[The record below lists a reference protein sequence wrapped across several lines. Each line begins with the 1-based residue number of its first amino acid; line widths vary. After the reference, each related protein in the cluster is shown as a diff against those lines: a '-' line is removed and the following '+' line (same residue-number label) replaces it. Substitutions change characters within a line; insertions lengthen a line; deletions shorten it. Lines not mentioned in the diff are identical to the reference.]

1 MRQWSIRRLTIP
13 RTQQQRNQIRKTVA
27 GVCDP
32 GLPAAVYENQ
42 YRPVSGLFPFRTT
55 PRRAVAVHSV
65 AMSNVTQRVPETL
78 ADLTALIACEPDF
91 AAVVAQLVAGNSGAI
106 DGAWGSACALVT
118 AALRESCP
126 EHTILIV
133 VPGIRDI
140 DDFHDQVTEFLSQ
153 DGRLLPFPAW
163 ESLPEEHDITDAI
176 FAARLGTVRV
186 LNEGG
191 IGSESPTADP
201 WHFSVDTTQSTP
213 PQQTTNFA
221 EREPAIVVTCL
232 PALLQPV
239 LARSEIENATRRISN
254 GDVLNVSELM
264 DWLMDRG
271 FDRVTA
277 VELPGEF
284 CVHGGILDIFPPT
297 ERDPIRVELF
307 GDEVESIR
315 SFDVESQRR
324 VSDLETVALTAT
336 RPVKPPE
343 SPQPGDS
350 LRPHTAIESATESL
364 LDSLPSKTIVV
375 LHDMGQAVSEGKLY
389 LQRLANPIGMFSVE
403 ATMSRLTDFP
413 SVTVDGLAADSFEKS
428 CHLRLEAAE
437 QFASSGR
444 DALVELMES
453 LGPEDRALLS
463 CHNDGEKQRLSELID
478 ETQQA
483 GEIDSADRIHLCVG
497 RVSRGFRFIEHGLT
511 VISDNE
517 LFSRSQARRVKTR
530 RRTADSRAIDTFLDL
545 REGDLVVHVTQGIAK
560 YRGMAM
566 MDNEGE
572 QEEHLLLEFRDQ
584 VIVYVPASLIHLVQ
598 KYIGPAKS
606 VPELSKFG
614 GTSWEKKKSKV
625 ADAVTDMA
633 ADMLKLQ
640 AERDSKPGLLCE
652 ADSQMQQEFEGAFPF
667 TETPDQVTA
676 ISDFKEDMERSRPM
690 DRLICGDVGFGK
702 TEVAMRA
709 AFKAIEN
716 GRQVAV
722 LVPTTVLAEQ
732 HFRTFSQR
740 MAEFP
745 VSIEMLSRFRSA
757 GQQKKIIEKLRSGAI
772 DMVIGTHRLVS
783 KDVEFKNLGL
793 LIIDEEQKF
802 GVKVKD
808 QLKHLRLEVDILTLT
823 ATPIPRTLHMSLL
836 GIRDISSLTTPPRDR
851 MPIETRVGR
860 FDESLVRSS
869 IIREL
874 NRGGQVYFVHNRVHD
889 IQLVADRIRQIV
901 PEASV
906 TIAHGQMNPDDL
918 EVAMLEFVTGRADIL
933 LATTI
938 IESGLDIPN
947 ANTMI
952 IHQADI
958 YGLADLHQLR
968 GRVGRDRHRAYCYLM
983 LEDGKVVTSKATRR
997 LKAIEEYSELG
1008 AGFRIAMRDLE
1019 IRGAGNILGTEQS
1032 GNIAAVGYEL
1042 YCQLLENA
1050 VRTLKKQPLRY
1061 QTHVKIEL
1069 PISVFIPDRYIP
1081 EQKLKIEIYRRL
1093 SQVNSLRKVS
1103 ELEEELRDRFGPVP
1117 TPAKRMLR
1125 LRELNLRALSWKIE
1139 NIHLEDGYAVL
1150 RYQDAQMIR
1159 ILSYFHKGHLRIVD
1173 RHDAYWPLEASEED
1187 GAGILEELIEM
1198 LSQAEPP
1205 IPEVEGET
1213 QLPKAQV

>member
-1 MRQWSIRRLTIP
+1 MHD
-13 RTQQQRNQIRKTVA
+13 
-27 GVCDP
+27 C
-32 GLPAAVYENQ
+32 
-42 YRPVSGLFPFRTT
+42 
-55 PRRAVAVHSV
+55 
-65 AMSNVTQRVPETL
+65 PETL
-78 ADLTALIACEPDF
+78 AKLTAVIAEAPGF
-91 AAVVAQLVAGNSGAI
+91 AEVLRELHTGNSAAI
-106 DGAWGSACALVT
+106 DGAWGSSCALT
-118 AALRESCP
+118 IAALAEHCP
-126 EHTILIV
+126 NHQLLVV

-140 DDFHDQVTEFLSQ
+140 DEFSDQLNDFLASQ
-153 DGRLLPFPAW
+153 TDLRAFPAW
-163 ESLPEEHDITDAI
+163 ETLPEEHDVTDSV
-176 FAARLGTVRV
+176 FAARLGTVRT
-186 LNEGG
+186 LNEKAAAAKTGVVVKT
-191 IGSESPTADP
+191 ESTDP
-201 WHFSVDTTQSTP
+201 WSFSLSTTESADVQEQEDAAASG
-213 PQQTTNFA
+213 
-221 EREPAIVVTCL
+221 IVVTCL

-239 LARSEIENATRRISN
+239 PARSDIQEATRRIAV
-254 GDVLNVSELM
+254 GDELALEPLL
-264 DWLMDRG
+264 DWLIERK

-297 ERDPIRVELF
+297 ESDPIRIELF

-315 SFDVESQRR
+315 TFDVENQRR
-324 VSDLETVALTAT
+324 LADLDEIALTAT
-336 RPVKPPE
+336 KPVKPPE
-343 SPQPGDS
+343 KAEPGDS
-350 LRPHTAIESATESL
+350 LRPHSAIASATESL
-364 LDSLPSKTIVV
+364 LDSLPQNTIVV
-375 LHDMGQAVSEGKLY
+375 FSDLAQAVSEGKLY
-389 LQRLANPIGMFSVE
+389 LQRLSNPIGMFSVD
-403 ATMSRLTDFP
+403 ATLARLTDFP
-413 SVTVDGLAADSFEKS
+413 SVTIDALGADSYETS
-428 CHLRLEAAE
+428 CHLKIESVER
-437 QFASSGR
+437 FSSTGR
-444 DALVELMES
+444 DVLADLAES
-453 LGPEDRALLS
+453 LGPNERVLLS
-463 CHNDGEKQRLSELID
+463 CHNDGEKQRLTELIT
-478 ETQQA
+478 ETEA
-483 GEIDSADRIHLCVG
+483 SDDLELKDRVTLCVG
-497 RVSRGFRFIEHGLT
+497 RVDKGFRLIERGL
-511 VISDNE
+511 VVVSDNE
-517 LFSRSQARRVKTR
+517 LFSRSQTRRVKAR
-530 RRTADSRAIDTFLDL
+530 RRSADTRAIDNFLDL
-545 REGDLVVHVTQGIAK
+545 KDGDLVVHVTQGIAK
-560 YRGMAM
+560 YRGMAL
-566 MDNEGE
+566 MDKEGE
-572 QEEHLLLEFRDQ
+572 KEEHLLLEFRDQ
-584 VIVYVPASLIHLVQ
+584 LIVYVPAALIHLVQ

-606 VPELSKFG
+606 MPELSKFG
-614 GTSWEKKKSKV
+614 GTSWEKKKGKV

-633 ADMLKLQ
+633 ADMLTLQ
-640 AERDSKPGLLCE
+640 AERNSKPGLQSQ
-652 ADSQMQQEFEGAFPF
+652 ADSQLQEEFEQAFPY
-667 TETPDQVTA
+667 TATVDQVSA
-676 ISDFKEDMERSRPM
+676 IVDFKEDMERERPM

-709 AFKAIEN
+709 VFKAVDN

-732 HFRTFSQR
+732 HYRTFCER

-745 VSIEMLSRFRSA
+745 VTVEMLSRFRTA
-757 GQQKKIIEKLRSGAI
+757 AEQKKIIEKLSNGEI
-772 DMVIGTHRLVS
+772 DIVIGTHRLVS
-783 KDVEFKNLGL
+783 KDVRFQNLGL

-808 QLKHLRLEVDILTLT
+808 RLKHLRLEVDILTLT

-889 IQLVADRIRQIV
+889 IQLIATRIRQIV
-901 PEASV
+901 PEATL
-906 TIAHGQMNPDDL
+906 TIAHGQMSADEL
-918 EVAMLEFVTGRADIL
+918 EVAMLDFVTGKADIL

-983 LEDGKVVTSKATRR
+983 LEEGRVVTTKATRR

-1061 QTHVKIEL
+1061 QSHVKIEL
-1069 PISVFIPDRYIP
+1069 PVSAFLPDRYVP
-1081 EQKLKIEIYRRL
+1081 EQKLKIEVYRRL
-1093 SQVNSLRKVS
+1093 SQANSLAKLE

-1117 TPAKRMLR
+1117 TPAQRMIR

-1150 RYQDAQMIR
+1150 RYRDVKLIK
-1159 ILSYFHKGHLRIVD
+1159 ILSYVHQGHLRVVD
-1173 RHDAYWPLEASEED
+1173 QHDAYWPLESNEED
-1187 GAGILEELIEM
+1187 GTAVMDELITA
-1198 LSQAEPP
+1198 LSEAEPP
-1205 IPEVEGET
+1205 VPETE
-1213 QLPKAQV
+1213 

>member
-1 MRQWSIRRLTIP
+1 
-13 RTQQQRNQIRKTVA
+13 
-27 GVCDP
+27 
-32 GLPAAVYENQ
+32 
-42 YRPVSGLFPFRTT
+42 
-55 PRRAVAVHSV
+55 
-65 AMSNVTQRVPETL
+65 MSNVTQRVPETL

-91 AAVVAQLVAGNSGAI
+91 SAVVAQLRTGNSGAI

-126 EHTILIV
+126 EHNILVV

-140 DDFHDQVTEFLSQ
+140 DDFHDQVTEFLSE
-153 DGRLLPFPAW
+153 DGHLLPFPAW
-163 ESLPEEHDITDAI
+163 ESLPEEHDITDRI

-186 LNEGG
+186 LNERSTANDVPG
-191 IGSESPTADP
+191 ADP
-201 WHFSVDTTQSTP
+201 WNFTVDTTQSVAAPT
-213 PQQTTNFA
+213 A
-221 EREPAIVVTCL
+221 AVSDEREPAIVVTCL

-239 LARSEIENATRRISN
+239 LARTEIENATRRLSN
-254 GDVLNVSELM
+254 GEVLNINELM

-271 FDRVTA
+271 FERVTA

-297 ERDPIRVELF
+297 EGDPIRIELF
-307 GDEVESIR
+307 GDEIESIR

-324 VSDLETVALTAT
+324 VSDLESVALTAT
-336 RPVKPPE
+336 RPVKPPDG
-343 SPQPGDS
+343 PQPGDS
-350 LRPHTAIESATESL
+350 LRPHTAIETATESL
-364 LDSLPSKTIVV
+364 LDSLPGKTIVV
-375 LHDMGQAVSEGKLY
+375 LNDMGQAISEGKLY

-428 CHLRLEAAE
+428 CHLKLETVE
-437 QFASSGR
+437 QFSSSGR
-444 DALVELMES
+444 DALIELVES
-453 LGPEDRALLS
+453 LGPDDRVLLS
-463 CHNDGEKQRLSELID
+463 CHNDGEKQRLSDLLS
-478 ETQQA
+478 ETTEA
-483 GEIDSADRIHLCVG
+483 GEIDSAERIHLCLG
-497 RVSRGFRFIEHGLT
+497 RVARGFRFVERGLT

-517 LFSRSQARRVKTR
+517 LFSRSQVRQVRTR

-545 REGDLVVHVTQGIAK
+545 RDGDLVVHVTQGIAK

-614 GTSWEKKKSKV
+614 SMSWEKKKNKV
-625 ADAVTDMA
+625 AEAVTDMA
-633 ADMLKLQ
+633 SDMLKLQ
-640 AERDSKPGLLCE
+640 AERDSKPGLQCDV
-652 ADSQMQQEFEGAFPF
+652 DSQMQQEFEGAFPF

-676 ISDFKEDMERSRPM
+676 IADFKEDMERARPM

-732 HFRTFSQR
+732 HFRTFSER

-757 GQQKKIIEKLRSGAI
+757 GQQKEIVEKLRTGAV
-772 DMVIGTHRLVS
+772 DMVVGTHRLVS

-860 FDESLVRSS
+860 FDESVVRSS

-889 IQLVADRIRQIV
+889 IHVVADRIREIV

-906 TIAHGQMNPDDL
+906 AIAHGQMNPDDL
-918 EVAMLEFVTGRADIL
+918 EVAMLSFVSGKADIL

-983 LEDGKVVTSKATRR
+983 LEEGKVVTSKATRR

-1050 VRTLKKQPLRY
+1050 VRTLRKQPLRY

-1093 SQVNSLRKVS
+1093 SQANSLEKVNS
-1103 ELEEELRDRFGPVP
+1103 LEEELRDRFGPVP
-1117 TPAKRMLR
+1117 TPARRMLR
-1125 LRELNLRALSWKIE
+1125 LRELNLRALSWKVE

-1150 RYQDAQMIR
+1150 RYQDSQMIR

-1173 RHDAYWPLEASEED
+1173 KHDAYWPLAASEED
-1187 GAGILEELIEM
+1187 GAGILDELIEM

-1205 IPEVEGET
+1205 IPEVEGED
-1213 QLPKAQV
+1213 QLARSK